1 MPVRVTKQIQKLC
14 EQIARDFHPEKIILF
29 GSHAYGHAGPDSDV
43 DLLVVMPFK
52 GRPVRQAIKIRS
64 RLDTTMALDLIVR
77 TPKQVS
83 ERLAMGDFFI
93 REITEQ
99 GRVIYEADHKRVD

>member
-1 MPVRVTKQIQKLC
+1 MRSKIRNQIKELS
-14 EQIARDFHPEKIILF
+14 EQIAREFHPEKIILF
-29 GSHAYGHAGPDSDV
+29 GSYAYGRPGPDSDA
-43 DLLVVMPFK
+43 DLLVIMPFR

-64 RLDTTMALDLIVR
+64 RLETLMPLDLIVR

-93 REITEQ
+93 REITER
-99 GRVIYEADHKRVD
+99 GRTLYEADHEGVG